1 MMKTVEFTDRE
12 LEVIERA
19 LNEELLHGENFGWT
33 ETGESY
39 DYVLK
44 SALEKV
50 RKM

>member
-1 MMKTVEFTDRE
+1 MFTDRE

-19 LNEELLHGENFGWT
+19 LNEELLHGDNYGWT
-33 ETGESY
+33 DTGESY
-39 DYVLK
+39 QDVVK